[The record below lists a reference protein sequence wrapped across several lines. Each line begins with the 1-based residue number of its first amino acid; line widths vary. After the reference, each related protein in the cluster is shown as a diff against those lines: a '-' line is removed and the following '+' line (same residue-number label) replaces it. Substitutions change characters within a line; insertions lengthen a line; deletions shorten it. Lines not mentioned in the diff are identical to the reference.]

1 MTTEYKVEEIIEES
15 ESEDEEEF
23 NEICV
28 ECDKKM
34 SDTKLTEEECDEHPD
49 REGGYI
55 SYKDISCDWYCVDC
69 REEYKEKYSKI
80 KGYSIEEL

>member
-1 MTTEYKVEEIIEES
+1 MTNQEKVIETFS
-15 ESEDEEEF
+15 DDSDSDDEEF

-28 ECDKKM
+28 ICDKKM

-69 REEYKEKYSKI
+69 REEYKE
-80 KGYSIEEL
+80 E